1 MAVSRGRFWRP
12 TLRQPL
18 TASQRSDGLETNK
31 RKIKCTEQRAMR
43 SRKRLKCAPRG
54 LNACQGWSIRSASQ
68 AELLF

>member
-12 TLRQPL
+12 LLRQPL

-31 RKIKCTEQRAMR
+31 RKKNRAMR
-43 SRKRLKCAPRG
+43 SRERLKCAPRG
-54 LNACQGWSIRSASQ
+54 LDACQGWSIRSASQ